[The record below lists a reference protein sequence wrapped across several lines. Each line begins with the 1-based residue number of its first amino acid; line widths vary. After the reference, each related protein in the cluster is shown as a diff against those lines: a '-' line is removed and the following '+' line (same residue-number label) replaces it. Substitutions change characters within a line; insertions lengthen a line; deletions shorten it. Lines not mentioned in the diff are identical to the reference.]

1 MKFKILFY
9 SLMLSGSIAGPA
21 ALHAQEDH
29 KEPDQVALA
38 NDEFENN
45 FFEALKQKGIE
56 NYDKAIQSLE
66 KCLAKEPDNP
76 VLLHELGKNYLAL
89 KNYPE
94 AEKAFLKARD
104 KDPSNRWYWQS
115 LYDVYYETK
124 DFNKSI
130 PVVQK
135 LTEWRKEF
143 YQEDLVSLYMYTQ
156 QFDKALAL
164 INEMEQTVGMSEK
177 REMYKLQI
185 LSDNRYKKPQKE
197 TLEEAIKKNPKEES
211 NYLELIYLYSES
223 NQEQKAQEVAK
234 KLEKEIPGSDWAQVS
249 LFKFNLN
256 ANDGKKASESMF
268 KVLNSKKIDRK
279 IKHRVLNEFLIFA
292 ANNAQYMGDL
302 EKAVNY
308 FEDDKQVNVPKEI
321 GKFFFSKARYTEA
334 IKYFEKGLSAK
345 PDDIEA
351 VELLLYTYTEA
362 AQYDSLLKKSA
373 EYIDLYP
380 THARLYYF
388 AGLAS
393 NHAKQFAKA
402 KDYLETGIDFV
413 VEDPELEVKI
423 TKQLAEAYAGL
434 GDNKKKD
441 SALQK
446 LSKLEKSKS
455 R

>member
-1 MKFKILFY
+1 MKLKTLFCGM
-9 SLMLSGSIAGPA
+9 LLSGTLVVPA
-21 ALHAQEDH
+21 VLYAQEP

-56 NYDKAIQSLE
+56 NYDKAIKSLE
-66 KCLAKEPDNP
+66 KCLGKEPANA
-76 VLLHELGKNYLAL
+76 VVLHEMGKNYLSL

-104 KDPSNRWYWQS
+104 LDPANRWYWQS

-156 QFDKALAL
+156 QFDKALDL

-185 LSDNRYKKPQKE
+185 LSDSKFKKPQKE
-197 TLEEAIKKNPKEES
+197 TLEEAIKKHPKEES

-256 ANDGKKASESMF
+256 NNDGKKAVESMF
-268 KVLNSKKIDRK
+268 RVLDSRKIDRK
-279 IKHRVLNEFLIFA
+279 IKHRVLNEFLIYA
-292 ANNAQYMGDL
+292 SNNPLYMGDL
-302 EKAVNY
+302 DKAVGY

-321 GKFFFSKARYTEA
+321 GKFFFSKDRFPEA
-334 IKYFEKGLSAK
+334 IHYFEKGLAQR

-351 VELLLYTYTEA
+351 VELLLYTYDES
-362 AQYDSLLKKSA
+362 AQYDKLLKKSA
-373 EYIDLYP
+373 EYIDVYP

-393 NHAKQFAKA
+393 NQSKQFAKA

-413 VEDPELEVKI
+413 VEDPELELKI
-423 TKQLAEAYAGL
+423 TKQLADTYTGL
-434 GDNKKKD
+434 GDTKKKNEMVQRK
-441 SALQK
+441 A
-446 LSKLEKSKS
+446 KLEKSKS
-455 R
+455 N

>member
-1 MKFKILFY
+1 MKFKTLFCGI
-9 SLMLSGSIAGPA
+9 MLSGTLMVPA
-21 ALHAQEDH
+21 ALHAQDP
-29 KEPDQVALA
+29 KEPDAIALA
-38 NDEFENN
+38 NSEFENN

-56 NYDKAIQSLE
+56 NYDKAIQSLQ
-66 KCLAKEPDNP
+66 KCLAKEPNNA
-76 VLLHELGKNYLAL
+76 VVLHELGKNYLWL

-104 KDPSNRWYWQS
+104 LDPTNRWYWQS

-135 LTEWRKEF
+135 LTEWRKEY

-185 LSDNRYKKPQKE
+185 LSDSKYKKPQKE

-234 KLEKEIPGSDWAQVS
+234 KLEKEIPGSDWAHVS

-256 ANDGKKASESMF
+256 NSDGQKAAESMF

-292 ANNAQYMGDL
+292 ANNPQYMGDL
-302 EKAVNY
+302 DKAVGY
-308 FEDDKQVNVPKEI
+308 FEDDKQVNVAKEI
-321 GKFFFSKARYTEA
+321 GKFFFSKDRYPEA
-334 IKYFEKGLSAK
+334 IYYFEKGLTYKA
-345 PDDIEA
+345 DDIEA

-362 AQYDSLLKKSA
+362 AQYDKLLKKSV
-373 EYIDLYP
+373 EYIDMYP

-393 NHAKQFAKA
+393 NQTKQYAKA
-402 KDYLETGIDFV
+402 KDYLEAGLDFV
-413 VEDPELEVKI
+413 VEDPELELKI
-423 TKQLAEAYAGL
+423 TKQLADTYAGL
-434 GDNKKKD
+434 GDTKKKD
-441 SALQK
+441 QMLQRQ
-446 LSKLEKSKS
+446 SKLEKSKS
-455 R
+455 K

>member
-1 MKFKILFY
+1 MKLKTLFCGM
-9 SLMLSGSIAGPA
+9 LLSGSLLGPA
-21 ALHAQEDH
+21 TLHAQEP
-29 KEPDQVALA
+29 KEPDSIALA
-38 NDEFENN
+38 NNEFENN

-66 KCLAKEPDNP
+66 KCLVKEPANA
-76 VLLHELGKNYLAL
+76 VVLHELGKNYLFL

-94 AEKAFLKARD
+94 AEKVFLKARD
-104 KDPSNRWYWQS
+104 LDPANRWYWQS

-135 LTEWRKEF
+135 LTEWRKEY

-156 QFDKALAL
+156 QFDKALDL

-185 LSDNRYKKPQKE
+185 LSDSKYKKPQKE

-256 ANDGKKASESMF
+256 SNDGKKAVESMF
-268 KVLNSKKIDRK
+268 RVLDSKKIDRK
-279 IKHRVLNEFLIFA
+279 IKHRVLNEFLIYA
-292 ANNAQYMGDL
+292 SNNPQYMGDL

-308 FEDDKQVNVPKEI
+308 FEDDKLVNVPKEI
-321 GKFFFSKARYTEA
+321 GKFFFSKSKYPEA
-334 IKYFEKGLSAK
+334 IHYFEKGLGQK

-362 AQYDSLLKKSA
+362 GQYDKLLKKST
-373 EYIDLYP
+373 EYLDLYP

-393 NHAKQFAKA
+393 NQAKQFVKA

-413 VEDPELEVKI
+413 VDDPELELKI
-423 TKQLAEAYAGL
+423 TKQLVETYNGL
-434 GDNKKKD
+434 GDAKKKNEMVQRQ
-441 SALQK
+441 A
-446 LSKLEKSKS
+446 KLEKSKS
-455 R
+455 N

>member
-1 MKFKILFY
+1 ML
-9 SLMLSGSIAGPA
+9 LSGSLLVPA
-21 ALHAQEDH
+21 TMYAQDP

-56 NYDKAIQSLE
+56 NYDKAIKSLE
-66 KCLAKEPDNP
+66 KCIVKESSNP
-76 VLLHELGKNYLAL
+76 VLYHELGKNYLSL

-94 AEKAFLKARD
+94 AEKAFIKARD
-104 KDPSNRWYWQS
+104 LDPKNRWYWQS

-124 DFNKSI
+124 DFNRSI

-143 YQEDLVSLYMYTQ
+143 FQEDLVSLYMYTQ

-164 INEMEQTVGMSEK
+164 INEMEETVGRSEK

-185 LSDNRYKKPQKE
+185 LSDSKYKKPQKE

-223 NQEQKAQEVAK
+223 NQEAKAEEVAK
-234 KLEKEIPGSDWAQVS
+234 KLEKEIPSSDWAQVS

-256 ANDGKKASESMF
+256 DNNGKKAAESMF
-268 KVLNSKKIDRK
+268 KVLDSKKIDRK
-279 IKHRVLNEFLIFA
+279 IKHRVLNEFLIYTSNNPAFA
-292 ANNAQYMGDL
+292 GDL
-302 EKAVNY
+302 EKAVGY

-321 GKFFFSKARYTEA
+321 GKFYFSKDRYPEA
-334 IKYFEKGLSAK
+334 SHYFEKALAAK
-345 PDDIEA
+345 ADDIET

-362 AQYDSLLKKSA
+362 AQYDVLQKKAS

-388 AGLAS
+388 AGLAA
-393 NHAKQFAKA
+393 NKAKQFAKA

-413 VEDPELEVKI
+413 VEDPDLELKI
-423 TKQLAEAYAGL
+423 TKQLAETYTGL
-434 GDNKKKD
+434 GDTKKKD
-441 SALQK
+441 QALQRQA
-446 LSKLEKSKS
+446 KLEKSKS
-455 R
+455 N

>member
-1 MKFKILFY
+1 MKCKTLFCGI
-9 SLMLSGSIAGPA
+9 MLTGALLGPA
-21 ALHAQEDH
+21 ALHAQEP
-29 KEPDQVALA
+29 KEPDSIALA
-38 NDEFENN
+38 NSEFENN

-66 KCLAKEPDNP
+66 KCLAKEPANA
-76 VLLHELGKNYLAL
+76 VVLHELGKNYLFL

-104 KDPSNRWYWQS
+104 LDPANRWYWQS

-124 DFNKSI
+124 NFNKSI

-135 LTEWRKEF
+135 LTEWRKEY

-156 QFDKALAL
+156 QFDKALDL

-185 LSDNRYKKPQKE
+185 LSDSKYKKPQKE
-197 TLEEAIKKNPKEES
+197 TLEEAIKRNPKEES

-256 ANDGKKASESMF
+256 NNDGKKAVESMF
-268 KVLNSKKIDRK
+268 RVLDSKKIDRK

-292 ANNAQYMGDL
+292 SNNPQYMGDL

-308 FEDDKQVNVPKEI
+308 FEDDKLVNVPKEI
-321 GKFFFSKARYTEA
+321 GKFFFSKSRYPEA
-334 IKYFEKGLSAK
+334 IHYFEKGLAQK
-345 PDDIEA
+345 PDDIET
-351 VELLLYTYTEA
+351 VELLLYTCTEA
-362 AQYDSLLKKSA
+362 GQYDKLLKKSV
-373 EYIDLYP
+373 EYLDLYP

-393 NHAKQFAKA
+393 NQAKQFTKA

-413 VEDPELEVKI
+413 VDDPELELKI
-423 TKQLAEAYAGL
+423 TKQLAETYNGL
-434 GDNKKKD
+434 GDAKKKNEMVQRQ
-441 SALQK
+441 A
-446 LSKLEKSKS
+446 KLEKSRS
-455 R
+455 N

>member
-1 MKFKILFY
+1 ML
-9 SLMLSGSIAGPA
+9 LSGSILGPA
-21 ALHAQEDH
+21 ALYAQEH
-29 KEPDQVALA
+29 KEPDAIALA
-38 NDEFENN
+38 NSEFENN

-66 KCLAKEPDNP
+66 KCLAKEPANA
-76 VLLHELGKNYLAL
+76 VVLHELGKNYLSL

-104 KDPSNRWYWQS
+104 LDPANRWYWQS

-143 YQEDLVSLYMYTQ
+143 FQEDLVSLYMYTQ
-156 QFDKALAL
+156 QFDKALDL

-185 LSDNRYKKPQKE
+185 LSDTKYKKPQKE

-234 KLEKEIPGSDWAQVS
+234 KLEKEVPGSDWAQVS

-256 ANDGKKASESMF
+256 NNDGKKATESMF
-268 KVLNSKKIDRK
+268 RVLNSKKIDRK
-279 IKHRVLNEFLIFA
+279 IKHRVLNEFLIYA
-292 ANNAQYMGDL
+292 SNNPQYMGDL
-302 EKAVNY
+302 DKAVSY

-321 GKFFFSKARYTEA
+321 GKFFFSKDRYPEA
-334 IKYFEKGLSAK
+334 TQYLEKGLGQK

-351 VELLLYTYTEA
+351 VELLLYAYTKA
-362 AQYDSLLKKSA
+362 GQYDKLLNRSA

-393 NHAKQFAKA
+393 NQAKQFAKA
-402 KDYLETGIDFV
+402 KEYLEIGIDFV
-413 VEDPELEVKI
+413 VEDPNLELKI
-423 TKQLAEAYAGL
+423 TKELAHTYTGL
-434 GDNKKKD
+434 GDTKKKNEMVQRQ
-441 SALQK
+441 A
-446 LSKLEKSKS
+446 KLEKTKS
-455 R
+455 N